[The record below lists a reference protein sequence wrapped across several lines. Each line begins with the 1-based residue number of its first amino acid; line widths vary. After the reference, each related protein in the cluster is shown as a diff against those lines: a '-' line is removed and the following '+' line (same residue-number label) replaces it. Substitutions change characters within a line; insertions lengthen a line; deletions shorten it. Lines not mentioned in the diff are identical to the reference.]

1 MSFFKEYSKDSG
13 STNKLNSTSASKS
26 KSKSFA
32 SLFNPISTSNISG
45 SSPRSSEVLYK
56 STPTSLKNSTQ
67 SSKKLLSV
75 SPEVASSIA
84 ATAAATAAANSSLPN
99 TAISK
104 SGSSMIK
111 YIVIIFILGFLLLN
125 IMLYLEKPK
134 NQSIIQMYSPLF
146 NFFGINNN
154 LLKQKNMQSKD
165 NLKDKKNK
173 NAISKLEETLNDKEI
188 TNNIDSTNKQDK
200 TPQDK
205 TPQDKTPQDKTN
217 TLNNTIG
224 KKYKPKKTPPTPND
238 TNDLT
243 QKNKPKSKSGFC
255 YIGEDRGF
263 RSCIEVGKGDVCMSG
278 DIFPTQDI
286 CINPNL
292 RE

>member
-13 STNKLNSTSASKS
+13 STKKSSLTTNLSSNSASKS
-26 KSKSFA
+26 KKFS
-32 SLFNPISTSNISG
+32 SLFEPISTSNISG

-56 STPTSLKNSTQ
+56 STPTSLNNSTQ

-84 ATAAATAAANSSLPN
+84 ATAAATAAANTSLQN
-99 TAISK
+99 TTISK

-134 NQSIIQMYSPLF
+134 NQSIMQMYSPLF

-188 TNNIDSTNKQDK
+188 TNKIDSKNKP
-200 TPQDK
+200 PQN
-205 TPQDKTPQDKTN
+205 KTN
-217 TLNNTIG
+217 TLNNSGG

-255 YIGEDRGF
+255 YIGEDRGN
-263 RSCIEVGKGDVCMSG
+263 RSCIEVGEGDVCMSG

>member
-45 SSPRSSEVLYK
+45 SSPRSSDVLYK
-56 STPTSLKNSTQ
+56 STPTSLKNSAQ

-99 TAISK
+99 TVISK

-134 NQSIIQMYSPLF
+134 NQSIMQMYSPLF
-146 NFFGINNN
+146 NFFGINDN
-154 LLKQKNMQSKD
+154 LLNKKNMQSKD

-173 NAISKLEETLNDKEI
+173 NAISKLEETLNNKEI
-188 TNNIDSTNKQDK
+188 INNIDSTNKQDK
-200 TPQDK
+200 SPHDK
-205 TPQDKTPQDKTN
+205 SS

-224 KKYKPKKTPPTPND
+224 KKYKSKKTPPTPND

-263 RSCIEVGKGDVCMSG
+263 RSCIEVGEGDVCMSG